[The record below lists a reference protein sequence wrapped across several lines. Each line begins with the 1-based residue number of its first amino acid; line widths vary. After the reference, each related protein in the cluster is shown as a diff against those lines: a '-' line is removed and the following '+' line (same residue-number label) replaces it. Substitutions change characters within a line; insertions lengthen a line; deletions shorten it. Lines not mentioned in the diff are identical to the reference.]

1 MAEDEAG
8 VGEPVGQVESTGF
21 AGEVGDRRAEGLGNR
36 LASLDISRTSEEYR
50 LEGMGFLE
58 IAYDQSE
65 GVWVPTLGRPVSGS
79 GKDGEVRLGWSIF
92 GFGQDG
98 RLGQFSFAFG

>member
-50 LEGMGFLE
+50 FEGMEFLK
-58 IAYDQSE
+58 IPDDGSE
-65 GVWVPTLGRPVSGS
+65 RGGIPSFGRSVSGTR
-79 GKDGEVRLGWSIF
+79 KDG
-92 GFGQDG
+92 
-98 RLGQFSFAFG
+98 